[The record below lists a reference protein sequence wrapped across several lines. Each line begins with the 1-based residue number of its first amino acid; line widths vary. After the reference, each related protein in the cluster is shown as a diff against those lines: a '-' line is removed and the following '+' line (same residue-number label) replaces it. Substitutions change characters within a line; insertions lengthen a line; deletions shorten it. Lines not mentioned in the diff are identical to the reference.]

1 MFVGMFVFAVIIG
14 IISDEIATKVEEVK
28 TGNNKVIEKDHT
40 VFQNW
45 NSQLVPLLKQMAV
58 AKSERAGTI
67 DKPVVL
73 LADVDKELMDEL
85 VESALEDSPPLE
97 VVTRRGN
104 PFDTEDLRASMRTTA
119 RRVVVL
125 HPHERDVGLLGS
137 SASDDNE
144 IGSRDSSD
152 TSSQSFPEEGFQ
164 KQQRE
169 EALSRRAQPARRPR
183 PRRVPDVVVQMPY
196 RMPEKQDLVAH
207 ALKLAIDPSGSNGD
221 ASRED
226 DRSAGANAPYVQV
239 HGSENTGKIS
249 AFAAFQP
256 GTSVLF
262 EELFKQSEDT
272 PEFYLSHAPQFV
284 GKTFGEA
291 WRMLP
296 EATLCGLSHADG
308 SVTLAPRDDVVIA
321 KTDEVVMLSET
332 STVAVAADVP
342 AVPAMGSQKHYM
354 KLMPDPKPGPMKL
367 LFVGW
372 NGETGVAVALAQSMA
387 PAGSEITVLSD
398 DAHLAAHGAQKLKSS
413 RNCKLRFVRGV
424 PTAYVDLER
433 AKVHAMDAVV
443 IMPDHSQGKA
453 EEDASVLATILR
465 TRGVRRLRRRAVRRA
480 GAARGRG

>member
-1 MFVGMFVFAVIIG
+1 ML
-14 IISDEIATKVEEVK
+14 
-28 TGNNKVIEKDHT
+28 N
-40 VFQNW
+40 
-45 NSQLVPLLKQMAV
+45 
-58 AKSERAGTI
+58 
-67 DKPVVL
+67 L
-73 LADVDKELMDEL
+73 LAD
-85 VESALEDSPPLE
+85 
-97 VVTRRGN
+97 RG
-104 PFDTEDLRASMRTTA
+104 
-119 RRVVVL
+119 
-125 HPHERDVGLLGS
+125 RD
-137 SASDDNE
+137 A
-144 IGSRDSSD
+144 
-152 TSSQSFPEEGFQ
+152 F
-164 KQQRE
+164 
-169 EALSRRAQPARRPR
+169 
-183 PRRVPDVVVQMPY
+183 PDVVVQMPY

-207 ALKLAIDPSGSNGD
+207 ALKLASTHEDG
-221 ASRED
+221 ASRSSLTGRSFRVATA
-226 DRSAGANAPYVQV
+226 RSAANSPYVQV

-367 LFVGW
+367 LFAGW

-398 DAHLAAHGAQKLKSS
+398 DAHLAAHGAQNSS
-413 RNCKLRFVRGV
+413 PAG
-424 PTAYVDLER
+424 TASCGSC
-433 AKVHAMDAVV
+433 A
-443 IMPDHSQGKA
+443 
-453 EEDASVLATILR
+453 ASRPR
-465 TRGVRRLRRRAVRRA
+465 TSTWSARRCTPWTLS
-480 GAARGRG
+480 